1 MQDLALQWYSALS
14 VLTRTLTEPV
24 QELSAS
30 IGLPPV
36 TAVLLGLIGSVAPCQ
51 LTTGL
56 SAVALIGN
64 KVQGRPIAAGLAY
77 VAGKALVYGALGL
90 LFVLLGQ
97 AVALSSIP
105 VIQVVR
111 RLLGPL
117 MLLVGLVL
125 LGVLHARFTFG
136 LGDRLAAAAADRLD
150 ASRPGGAFVL
160 GGAFAL
166 AFCPTLF
173 FLFFGLLVPLAL
185 VSPGGVV
192 YPALFALGTT
202 IPVLIV
208 LGAVALGVRSSLG
221 VTRTITGAQP
231 LLTRLAGLVLLFTG
245 LNDTV
250 VYWLL

>member
-1 MQDLALQWYSALS
+1 MQDLALQWYSLLS
-14 VLTRTLTEPV
+14 VFTRELTQPI

-36 TAVLLGLIGSVAPCQ
+36 TAVLLGLLGSLAPCQ
-51 LTTGL
+51 LTTGV
-56 SAVALIGN
+56 SAVALIGR
-64 KVQGRPIAAGLAY
+64 KVEGRPIASGLAY
-77 VAGKALVYGALGL
+77 VAGKALVYGVLGL

-97 AVALSSIP
+97 AIAQSSIP
-105 VIQVVR
+105 VIQAVR

-117 MLLVGLVL
+117 MLIVGLVL
-125 LGVLHARFTFG
+125 LGVLRTRFTFG

-150 ASRPGGAFVL
+150 ASRPTGAFVL

-173 FLFFGLLVPLAL
+173 LLFFGLLIPLAL

-192 YPALFALGTT
+192 YPALFALGTA
-202 IPVLIV
+202 IPMLIV
-208 LGAVALGVRSSLG
+208 LGAIAVGVRSSIG
-221 VTRTITGAQP
+221 VTRMVTRFQP
-231 LLTRLAGLVLLFTG
+231 ALTQLAGLILLFTG
-245 LNDTV
+245 LNDTI